1 MPDSKS
7 TGGAAE
13 PKRRPTMGDVAA
25 RVGVS
30 RQLVSLVMRDAV
42 GPSDETRR
50 RVREAAEELGYRPH
64 TAAQLLRRTRSRQIG
79 VLFDMDQPH
88 NVELV
93 EGLYAC
99 AQDVGYGI
107 ALSADVPCRDE
118 RQAIEELLGL
128 RSEALILTGLSS
140 GPSPELARVA
150 EQVPV
155 VEMSRSASVPGADL
169 VRTSEAPGMSRAIGY
184 LADLGHRDIVHVDGG
199 AAREAE
205 ERRSGYRDAMR
216 RHGLADRAREL
227 PGAFTEE
234 SGARAARELLARD
247 TLPTAVVTANDR
259 CARGLLDVFVRAGV
273 RVPEDVSVIGYDDS
287 RLAHLSF
294 LDLTSV
300 RQDSAQLAELAVQ
313 AVTERLDEGRTS
325 AKEFVITPT
334 LTVRGTTGPARTAE

>member
-1 MPDSKS
+1 MTDSKS
-7 TGGAAE
+7 ATGAAE
-13 PKRRPTMGDVAA
+13 PRRRPTMGDVAE

-30 RQLVSLVMRDAV
+30 RQLVSLVMRDQA

-50 RVREAAEELGYRPH
+50 RVREAADELGYRPH

-79 VLFDMDQPH
+79 VLFNMDQPH

-107 ALSADVPCRDE
+107 ALSANVPSRGE

-128 RSEALILTGLSS
+128 RSEALILTGPSP
-140 GPSPELARVA
+140 GPSPDLSRVA

-155 VEMSRSASVPGADL
+155 VQVSRSATVPGADL
-169 VRTSEAPGMSRAIGY
+169 VRSSEAPGMSRAIGY
-184 LADLGHRDIVHVDGG
+184 LAELGHRDIVHVDGG
-199 AAREAE
+199 AALEAE
-205 ERRSGYRDAMR
+205 ERRRGYRDAMR

-234 SGARAARELLARD
+234 SGARAARELLARG

-273 RVPEDVSVIGYDDS
+273 GVPQEVSVIGYDDS

-313 AVTERLDEGRTS
+313 AVTERLDDGRTG
-325 AKEFVITPT
+325 AKEFAITPT
-334 LTVRGTTGPARTAE
+334 LTVRGTSGPVRTAE

>member
-1 MPDSKS
+1 
-7 TGGAAE
+7 
-13 PKRRPTMGDVAA
+13 MGDVAA

-30 RQLVSLVMRDAV
+30 RQLVSLVMRDAA

-50 RVREAAEELGYRPH
+50 RVRAAAEELGYRPH
-64 TAAQLLRRTRSRQIG
+64 TAAQLLRRSRSRRIG

-107 ALSADVPCRDE
+107 TLSADVPCREE

-128 RSEALILTGLSS
+128 RSEALILTGPSS
-140 GPSPELARVA
+140 GASPELEKAA

-155 VEMSRSASVPGADL
+155 VQVSRSAPVPGADL
-169 VRTSEAPGMSRAIGY
+169 VRTAEAPGMSRAIGY

-199 AAREAE
+199 AALEAE
-205 ERRSGYRDAMR
+205 ERRRGYRDAMR
-216 RHGLADRAREL
+216 RHGLAAHAREL

-234 SGARAARELLARD
+234 SGARAARELLAGGP
-247 TLPTAVVTANDR
+247 LPTAVVTANDR

-273 RVPEDVSVIGYDDS
+273 RVPDDVSVIGYDDS

-300 RQDSAQLAELAVQ
+300 RQDPAQLAELAVQ
-313 AVTERLDEGRTS
+313 AVIERLDEGRAR

-334 LTVRGTTGPARTAE
+334 LTVRGTSGPARAGE